1 MIPSWSME
9 LKKALDQLLEAYT
22 PETTLNDINLIL
34 SEDPC
39 ICIPDEPNPLCE
51 SCF

>member
-9 LKKALDQLLEAYT
+9 LKKALDLLLEAYT

-34 SEDPC
+34 S
-39 ICIPDEPNPLCE
+39 IVLSDEAD
-51 SCF
+51 SQ